1 MFNFDKTNLGR
12 SVEKFESIVGA
23 TLKVEGDLVISKS
36 LRIDG
41 TVHGNILQ
49 AEGASA
55 TVAIASGASVLGN
68 IAVHDVIVSGHLRGN
83 ITSPGRVELID
94 TAKVEGDVTTCKPR
108 GSIGLDEANTI
119 HLVERHD
126 LAVIRLP
133 PGHLDAAA
141 SATAPAR
148 LVRVS
153 ISAHGYGPDHG
164 CLTEAR

>member
-1 MFNFDKTNLGR
+1 MFNFEKTNLGR

-23 TLKVEGDLVISKS
+23 SLKVEGDLVISKS

-68 IAVHDVIVSGHLRGN
+68 ISVHDVIVSGHLRGN

-94 TAKVEGDVTTCKPR
+94 TAKVEGDVTY
-108 GSIGLDEANTI
+108 GSIGVAVGARIAGQLKQIDDLSQIEA
-119 HLVERHD
+119 H
-126 LAVIRLP
+126 
-133 PGHLDAAA
+133 
-141 SATAPAR
+141 SA
-148 LVRVS
+148 
-153 ISAHGYGPDHG
+153 ISKAKFSTQRD
-164 CLTEAR
+164 

>member
-94 TAKVEGDVTTCKPR
+94 TAKVEGDVTY
-108 GSIGLDEANTI
+108 GSIGVAVGARIAGQLKQIDEMSQSEAHSAI
-119 HLVERHD
+119 SK
-126 LAVIRLP
+126 
-133 PGHLDAAA
+133 AAKL
-141 SATAPAR
+141 STQR
-148 LVRVS
+148 
-153 ISAHGYGPDHG
+153 D
-164 CLTEAR
+164 

>member
-94 TAKVEGDVTTCKPR
+94 TAKVEGDVTY
-108 GSIGLDEANTI
+108 GSIGVAVGARIAGQLKQIDDLSQIEAHSAI
-119 HLVERHD
+119 SK
-126 LAVIRLP
+126 
-133 PGHLDAAA
+133 AAKF
-141 SATAPAR
+141 
-148 LVRVS
+148 S
-153 ISAHGYGPDHG
+153 IQRD
-164 CLTEAR
+164 

>member
-94 TAKVEGDVTTCKPR
+94 TAKVEGDVTY
-108 GSIGLDEANTI
+108 GSIGVAVGARIAGQLKQIDDLSQIEAHSAI
-119 HLVERHD
+119 SK
-126 LAVIRLP
+126 
-133 PGHLDAAA
+133 AAKF
-141 SATAPAR
+141 STQR
-148 LVRVS
+148 
-153 ISAHGYGPDHG
+153 D
-164 CLTEAR
+164 

>member
-94 TAKVEGDVTTCKPR
+94 TAKVEGDVTY
-108 GSIGLDEANTI
+108 GSIGVAVGARIAGQLKQIDEMSQSEAQSAI
-119 HLVERHD
+119 SK
-126 LAVIRLP
+126 
-133 PGHLDAAA
+133 AAKF
-141 SATAPAR
+141 STQR
-148 LVRVS
+148 
-153 ISAHGYGPDHG
+153 D
-164 CLTEAR
+164 

>member
-1 MFNFDKTNLGR
+1 MFNFDKTHLGR

-23 TLKVEGDLVISKS
+23 SLKVEGDLVISKS

-41 TVHGNILQ
+41 TVQGNILQ

-94 TAKVEGDVTTCKPR
+94 TAKVEGDVTY
-108 GSIGLDEANTI
+108 GSIGVAVGARIAGQLKQIDEMSQSEAHSAI
-119 HLVERHD
+119 SK
-126 LAVIRLP
+126 
-133 PGHLDAAA
+133 AAKL
-141 SATAPAR
+141 STQR
-148 LVRVS
+148 
-153 ISAHGYGPDHG
+153 D
-164 CLTEAR
+164 

>member
-94 TAKVEGDVTTCKPR
+94 TAKVEGDVTY
-108 GSIGLDEANTI
+108 GSIGVAVGARIAGQLKQIDEMSQSEAQSAI
-119 HLVERHD
+119 SK
-126 LAVIRLP
+126 
-133 PGHLDAAA
+133 AATF
-141 SATAPAR
+141 STQ
-148 LVRVS
+148 RV
-153 ISAHGYGPDHG
+153 
-164 CLTEAR
+164 